1 MEQKLC
7 MICGQEGDL
16 AFGERFDP
24 ALVNSFSY
32 ASRKAPELM
41 HFEYLR
47 CGKCRLLFSSKR
59 VSADALEQAYKSA
72 DFDASLESEYAAKTY
87 RRLSSRFLR
96 SGVSLLDVGCGDG
109 AFLRE
114 CRNLG
119 LNVQGIEPSREAA
132 DGAET
137 TMSSLIF
144 KGPYQRFESKENFD
158 LITLFQ
164 TIEHLDGP
172 MSFLKWAHDHLNPGG
187 RLLIT
192 CHDHTAPVNR
202 VMRERSPI
210 FDIEHL
216 QLFSRTAIRRGLETT
231 GFEVESLSRYSNT
244 YPLSYWVRLSPLPTR
259 LKNLVRRPGSRVGA
273 VPVRLPVGNLFAA
286 GRRQDES

>member
-1 MEQKLC
+1 MEQSLC
-7 MICGQEGDL
+7 VICGREGDL

-47 CGKCRLLFSSKR
+47 CDTCRLLYSSKR

-72 DFDASLESEYAAKTY
+72 EFDAPLESEYAAKTY

-96 SGVSLLDVGCGDG
+96 SGDSLLDVGCGDG
-109 AFLRE
+109 AFLAE

-119 LNVQGIEPSREAA
+119 LNVQGIEPSDQAS
-132 DGAET
+132 DGAEPT
-137 TMSSLIF
+137 WRSLIF
-144 KGPYQRFESKENFD
+144 NGPYQRFESEEGFD

-172 MSFLKWAHDHLNPGG
+172 MSFLKWAHGRLKPGG
-187 RLLIT
+187 HLLIA
-192 CHDHTAPVNR
+192 CHDHEAPVNR
-202 VMRERSPI
+202 VMKERSPI

-216 QLFSRTAIRRGLETT
+216 QLFSRTALRRALQTA
-231 GFEVESLSRYSNT
+231 GFEVKSLNRYSNT

-259 LKNLVRRPGSRVGA
+259 LKSLLRRSGSRVGA
-273 VPVRLPVGNLFAA
+273 LPVRLPVGNLFGVALKK
-286 GRRQDES
+286 

>member
-1 MEQKLC
+1 MEQTLC
-7 MICGQEGDL
+7 MICGQEGDF

-24 ALVNSFSY
+24 TLVNSFSY

-47 CGKCRLLFSSKR
+47 CGKCHLLFSSKR

-72 DFDASLESEYAAKTY
+72 DFDASRESEFAAKTY
-87 RRLSSRFLR
+87 MRLSSRFL
-96 SGVSLLDVGCGDG
+96 SPGNLLLDVGCGDG
-109 AFLRE
+109 AFLAE

-119 LNVQGIEPSREAA
+119 LKVQGIEPSGQAA
-132 DGAET
+132 DGAEPAL
-137 TMSSLIF
+137 SSVIF
-144 KGPYQRFESKENFD
+144 NGPYQRFESKEGFD

-172 MSFLKWAHDHLNPGG
+172 MSFLKWAHGHLKPGG
-187 RLLIT
+187 RLLVA
-192 CHDHTAPVNR
+192 CHDHEAPVNR

-231 GFEVESLSRYSNT
+231 GFEVQSLNRYSNT
-244 YPLSYWVRLSPLPTR
+244 YPLSYWVRLAPLPTR
-259 LKNLVRRPGSRVGA
+259 LKNLVRRPRSRVGG
-273 VPVRLPVGNLFAA
+273 VPVRLPVGNLFVV
-286 GRRQDES
+286 GRRQ

>member
-1 MEQKLC
+1 MEQSLC
-7 MICGQEGDL
+7 VICGREGEL

-47 CGKCRLLFSSKR
+47 CDTCRLLYSSKR

-72 DFDASLESEYAAKTY
+72 EFDASLESEYAAKTY

-96 SGVSLLDVGCGDG
+96 SGDSLLDVGCGDG
-109 AFLRE
+109 AFLSE
-114 CRNLG
+114 CRDLG
-119 LNVQGIEPSREAA
+119 LNVLGIEPSDQAA
-132 DGAET
+132 DGAEPT
-137 TMSSLIF
+137 SSSLIF
-144 KGPYQRFESKENFD
+144 HGPYQRFESEEGFD

-172 MSFLKWAHDHLNPGG
+172 MSFLSWAYDHLKPGG
-187 RLLIT
+187 RLLIA
-192 CHDHTAPVNR
+192 CHDHEAPVNR
-202 VMRERSPI
+202 VMKERSPI

-216 QLFSRTAIRRGLETT
+216 QLFSRTALRQGLETA
-231 GFEVESLSRYSNT
+231 GFDVESLGRYSNT

-259 LKNLVRRPGSRVGA
+259 LKNLLRRPGSRVGV
-273 VPVRLPVGNLFAA
+273 VPVRLPVGNLFGVA
-286 GRRQDES
+286 RRR